1 MFSFHSLSW
10 AACLFPL
17 SHSLYH
23 SLSFTPNP
31 RSVTAESKD
40 VLETINL
47 DGLKSVVDLLNRN
60 VGVGEMHHGLDADH
74 VLHPVGD
81 VDSEIGGGTPRS
93 PSEIGGVL
101 HPVVSHHTLH
111 PLERP
116 LLLHSLISLIFFLYV
131 GVSFFDFFDFL
142 YPPARIKKKIYIYIY
157 ICLPR
162 FKPWI
167 YQTHFQK

>member
-1 MFSFHSLSW
+1 M
-10 AACLFPL
+10 
-17 SHSLYH
+17 
-23 SLSFTPNP
+23 
-31 RSVTAESKD
+31 
-40 VLETINL
+40 
-47 DGLKSVVDLLNRN
+47 VDLLNRN

-116 LLLHSLISLIFFLYV
+116 PLLHSLIFFLYV
-131 GVSFFDFFDFL
+131 GISFFDFFDFL
-142 YPPARIKKKIYIYIY
+142 YPPARIKYIYIY
-157 ICLPR
+157 VCLDSSLESIKHI
-162 FKPWI
+162 FKNNESG
-167 YQTHFQK
+167 QTFFLFNYWATV